1 MIHSRRTLTPGLT
14 QHTAKGR
21 NMRTSDFEYD
31 LPPELIAQQPA
42 ERRDASRLMVVDRA
56 SGHITHARFADLPT
70 LLERGDLL
78 VVNDSKVIPAR
89 LRGVR
94 LNTGGKVELLL
105 VRELEPNVWLCLARP
120 GKRVRVGDHL
130 RFGDGALPAEVL
142 EERTEGQ
149 RVVSFARAGAD
160 AAALL
165 AEAGELPLPPYIH
178 QRPDDPERYQTV
190 YARAPGSVAAPTAGL
205 HFTPELLRTL
215 EERGIARAAVTLH
228 VGIGTFRPVQ
238 TDQIADHVMHAEYGE
253 LPPETAS
260 AIAAAR
266 ARGGRVIAVG
276 STATRVLESAGAPES
291 LAPWS
296 GWTDI
301 FIYPGYRFR
310 DCDALI
316 TNFHLPRSS
325 LLMLVSAFAGKALI
339 EQAYAEAVRE
349 RYRFFSFGDAMLIL

>member
-1 MIHSRRTLTPGLT
+1 
-14 QHTAKGR
+14 
-21 NMRTSDFEYD
+21 MRTSDFEYD

-56 SGHITHARFADLPT
+56 SGQITHARFADLPT
-70 LLERGDLL
+70 LLQRGDLL

-94 LNTGGKVELLL
+94 VNTGGKVELLL
-105 VRELEPNVWLCLARP
+105 VRELEPSVWLCLARP

-130 RFGDGALPAEVL
+130 CFGDGALPAEVL

-253 LPPETAS
+253 LPLETAV
-260 AIAAAR
+260 AGAAAR

-276 STATRVLESAGAPES
+276 STATRVLETVGAPAFPAS
-291 LAPWS
+291 WT

-310 DCDALI
+310 ACDALI

-325 LLMLVSAFAGKALI
+325 LLMLVSAFAGKTLI
-339 EQAYAEAVRE
+339 EQAYAEAIRE